1 MVLLSVNIA
10 SFYIHTVLVV
20 ATNPYGWNRTLK
32 LHVSTINVNSKIE
45 YFLFGSVGV
54 KSSFIDIMFRSG
66 TTMAVMP

>member
-1 MVLLSVNIA
+1 MDGIEQ
-10 SFYIHTVLVV
+10 YIKITRL
-20 ATNPYGWNRTLK
+20 YY
-32 LHVSTINVNSKIE
+32 INVNSKIE